1 MPADALATRRPR
13 RTFALPPL
21 RVLSA
26 IALCVACSPGIAQ
39 TLAAKARESGC
50 VDAPRVVESSFYR
63 CTTASGAA
71 AYFNVPNG
79 NSNNNHNNS
88 GTGNRTQQRRS
99 QGANSP
105 TPAPSQAAPTPG
117 FPRVDAATQKGRDE
131 LRRKVLQ
138 DELAAEEKLLLE
150 SRSAY
155 ANGAP
160 PVLADEQNN
169 PQRYAERIAKLRQ
182 AVLLHERNVEAL
194 RRELGLPR

>member
-1 MPADALATRRPR
+1 MPADALPTRRLSQRPSLR
-13 RTFALPPL
+13 AV
-21 RVLSA
+21 RVLVVV
-26 IALCVACSPGIAQ
+26 ALCAASSSGTAQ
-39 TLAAKARESGC
+39 TLAAKAKESGC

-63 CTTASGAA
+63 CTTASGAS

-79 NSNNNHNNS
+79 NNSSDRTPPRRPQGSNNP
-88 GTGNRTQQRRS
+88 
-99 QGANSP
+99 A
-105 TPAPSQAAPTPG
+105 PAPSSQSAPTPG

-138 DELAAEEKLLLE
+138 DELAAEEKLLVE
-150 SRSAY
+150 SRNAY

-160 PVLADEQNN
+160 PALADEQNN